1 MSHSQNQPVCIVRS
15 GVCRFDSR
23 LYGNDYRVFERL
35 SDDDVMRII
44 HGELSEEE

>member
-1 MSHSQNQPVCIVRS
+1 MKIDSIYD
-15 GVCRFDSR
+15 GKAFDWG
-23 LYGNDYRVFERL
+23 LYGNDYRMFEKL